1 MRTKRLMKGFRYGE
15 KGFTLIELLIV
26 VAILGI
32 LAAVVIPNFTSLIG
46 TGDTEA
52 QSIELRTVQTAMI
65 AIMADNGVSSV
76 DAGSSTGSGPYSV
89 AGKPTATPSLSTNF
103 DDFLVDSAGLAYAV
117 TWTTAGVVTQP

>member
-1 MRTKRLMKGFRYGE
+1 MRTKRLMRGFRYGE

-52 QSIELRTVQTAMI
+52 QAIELRTVQTAMI
-65 AIMADNGVSSV
+65 AIMADNQISAV
-76 DAGSSTGSGPYSV
+76 DAQASAVSDLTNLPTGTG
-89 AGKPTATPSLSTNF
+89 GTDF
-103 DDFLVDSAGLAYAV
+103 DDFLVDASDIAYTY
-117 TWTTAGVVTQP
+117 TWTSGGVVSSP